1 MNIGELSADMNKF
14 IHVLK
19 HTCHRQIRSVIRG
32 LRDIVDRKEGY
43 PTKIVYTLKNYYIKH
58 LNIKSL
64 MLQRKKVSTHL
75 LRNIYQ
81 KERNSDREQA
91 VFNFGLHYS
100 MYSLHNIKK
109 MFKNVHALLKQK
121 FAVPVTEESYH
132 RNYLKYQ
139 EETLFRKYAY
149 DQGVN
154 LHAYIALEIEMR
166 EKLKVRGHK
175 ERIIPSDVREWFIEE
190 IDKLPQEQCA

>member
-64 MLQRKKVSTHL
+64 MLRA
-75 LRNIYQ
+75 R
-81 KERNSDREQA
+81 R
-91 VFNFGLHYS
+91 
-100 MYSLHNIKK
+100 
-109 MFKNVHALLKQK
+109 
-121 FAVPVTEESYH
+121 
-132 RNYLKYQ
+132 YLPTYCATYTK
-139 EETLFRKYAY
+139 
-149 DQGVN
+149 
-154 LHAYIALEIEMR
+154 R
-166 EKLKVRGHK
+166 EK
-175 ERIIPSDVREWFIEE
+175 
-190 IDKLPQEQCA
+190 

>member
-64 MLQRKKVSTHL
+64 MPQRKKVSTHL

-81 KERNSDREQA
+81 KREI
-91 VFNFGLHYS
+91 VTVSKL
-100 MYSLHNIKK
+100 SLIS
-109 MFKNVHALLKQK
+109 VYIILC
-121 FAVPVTEESYH
+121 
-132 RNYLKYQ
+132 
-139 EETLFRKYAY
+139 TLFTTLRRCLRMCMHY
-149 DQGVN
+149 
-154 LHAYIALEIEMR
+154 
-166 EKLKVRGHK
+166 
-175 ERIIPSDVREWFIEE
+175 
-190 IDKLPQEQCA
+190 

>member
-64 MLQRKKVSTHL
+64 MRKKVSTHL

-81 KERNSDREQA
+81 KREI
-91 VFNFGLHYS
+91 VTVSKL
-100 MYSLHNIKK
+100 SLIS
-109 MFKNVHALLKQK
+109 VYIILC
-121 FAVPVTEESYH
+121 
-132 RNYLKYQ
+132 
-139 EETLFRKYAY
+139 TLFTTLRRCLRMCMHY
-149 DQGVN
+149 
-154 LHAYIALEIEMR
+154 
-166 EKLKVRGHK
+166 
-175 ERIIPSDVREWFIEE
+175 
-190 IDKLPQEQCA
+190 

>member
-1 MNIGELSADMNKF
+1 NKF

-32 LRDIVDRKEGY
+32 LRDMVDRKEGY
-43 PTKIVYTLKNYYIKH
+43 PTKIVYTLKK
-58 LNIKSL
+58 
-64 MLQRKKVSTHL
+64 L
-75 LRNIYQ
+75 LHQTSQYQILDTAAKEGIYPLIAQ
-81 KERNSDREQA
+81 HIPKERNSDREQA
-91 VFNFGLHYS
+91 IFNFGLHYS
-100 MYSLHNIKK
+100 MYSLRNIKK

-166 EKLKVRGHK
+166 
-175 ERIIPSDVREWFIEE
+175 
-190 IDKLPQEQCA
+190 